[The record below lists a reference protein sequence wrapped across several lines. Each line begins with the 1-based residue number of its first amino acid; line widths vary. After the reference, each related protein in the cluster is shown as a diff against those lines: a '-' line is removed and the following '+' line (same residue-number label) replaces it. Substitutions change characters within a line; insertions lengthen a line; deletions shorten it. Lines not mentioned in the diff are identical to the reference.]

1 MAKYMRSA
9 YIWPMSS
16 TTGQIAV
23 RAVGA
28 QDFAQACALL
38 VRFFAEEGFTTPPD
52 KIAANLRA
60 MIDDPFS
67 WAAMAWAGDGPV
79 GLTTISTNRGVEF
92 GLQGEIGD
100 LYVVPEAR
108 GRGIARALV
117 DASLAWCRERGC
129 ASVQVVITPEGQ
141 GAHDLMGFYRRLGF
155 SPTGRTLVLRE
166 FEPRS
171 P

>member
-1 MAKYMRSA
+1 MHSA
-9 YIWPMSS
+9 YNCRMLARTDRVAI
-16 TTGQIAV
+16 

-28 QDFAQACALL
+28 ADFAAACTLL
-38 VRFFAEEGFTTPPD
+38 VRFFAEEGFTTSPD
-52 KIAANLRA
+52 KVAANLRA

-67 WAAMAWAGDGPV
+67 WAAMAWEGDAPV
-79 GLTTISTNRGVEF
+79 GITTISTNRGVEF

-100 LYVVPEAR
+100 LYVVPDAR

-117 DASLAWCRERGC
+117 DASLAWCRARGC

-141 GAHDLMGFYRRLGF
+141 SAHDLMGFYNRLGF
-155 SPTGRTLVLRE
+155 APTGRTLILHE
-166 FEPRS
+166 FVRRS

>member
-1 MAKYMRSA
+1 MHTDTDHLV
-9 YIWPMSS
+9 I
-16 TTGQIAV
+16 

-28 QDFAQACALL
+28 LDFAVACALL
-38 VRFFAEEGFTTPPD
+38 DRFFAEEGFTTPAE

-60 MIDDPFS
+60 MIDDPFC
-67 WAAMAWAGDGPV
+67 WAAMAWEKDAPV
-79 GLTTISTNRGVEF
+79 GITTISTNRGVEF

-117 DASLAWCRERGC
+117 DASLAWCRARGS

-141 GAHDLMGFYRRLGF
+141 KTHDLLGFYDRLGF
-155 SPTGRTLVLRE
+155 APTARTLVLRE

-171 P
+171 G